1 MKVKFTAYQTLA
13 VHRVI
18 NVPDGADTRDIE
30 NAIADS
36 VYNLRSWEWDESVQE
51 SSKNQQF
58 EWDWE
63 ILSADS
69 IKEKED

>member
-18 NVPDGADTRDIE
+18 NVPDGADTQDIE
-30 NAIADS
+30 DAIADS

-69 IKEKED
+69 IKEKEG